1 MYLHLY
7 TRYRYF
13 YANTSPCIQVRHF
26 INFQFPPLVAHKHQ
40 QYPFWNLLDPR
51 HLKIFFI
58 PIEIIY
64 VICQHILWYC
74 VHCPALNLTSLL
86 ATKIFRTP
94 YPLHAP
100 APARGGAT
108 RDFIYMQQTRR
119 KCGNIKI
126 VLKNLLKISIFKDIV
141 I

>member
-1 MYLHLY
+1 MLLC
-7 TRYRYF
+7 
-13 YANTSPCIQVRHF
+13 AVPCTE
-26 INFQFPPLVAHKHQ
+26 
-40 QYPFWNLLDPR
+40 LDQSTGGKKR
-51 HLKIFFI
+51 
-58 PIEIIY
+58 
-64 VICQHILWYC
+64 
-74 VHCPALNLTSLL
+74 S
-86 ATKIFRTP
+86 RTP

-126 VLKNLLKISIFKDIV
+126 VLKNLLKILIFKDIF